1 MHIPDGILPAEVAVG
16 GYLVAGALTA
26 FSLRQI
32 NKQPDP
38 EANVPK
44 AALMT
49 AAFFVAS
56 WIHIPVPPT
65 SVHLVLNG
73 VMGVVLGWYAFPA
86 IMVGLFLQAVMF
98 QHGGL
103 TTLGINA
110 VMMGIPAMLA
120 FQIFQLRNR
129 LKITNPSITSAFAFV
144 GGALGLGLAALIAF
158 TILVATI
165 PTYIDVSAERAAI
178 TSLTVAHVPLA
189 IIEGLFTVLII
200 SFLLRVRPDMV
211 EAHAPSN

>member
-1 MHIPDGILPAEVAVG
+1 MHIPDGILTPEVIIS
-16 GYLVAGALTA
+16 GYVTAGALTA
-26 FSLRQI
+26 FSLRKI
-32 NKQPDP
+32 NQQPDP
-38 EANVPK
+38 EANIPK

-73 VMGVVLGWYAFPA
+73 ILGVVLGWYAVPA
-86 IMVGLFLQAVMF
+86 IVVGLFLQAVMF

-103 TTLGINA
+103 TTLGVNA
-110 VMMGIPAMLA
+110 TMMGVPALLA
-120 FQIFQLRNR
+120 FGIFQLRNQFN
-129 LKITNPSITSAFAFV
+129 LKGAVSTNIFAFL
-144 GGALGLGLAALIAF
+144 GGALGLGLGALIAF
-158 TILVATI
+158 TLLVTSI
-165 PTYIDVSAERAAI
+165 PTYIDVATERAAI
-178 TSLTVAHVPLA
+178 TTLTVAHIPLA

-211 EAHAPSN
+211 ESNASAH